1 MRTWLQSQSSSSAT
15 IIGRDVLTPWPISG
29 FFATMVT
36 VPSGA
41 METNA
46 ESTAAAELLSSIA
59 SSADA
64 GSGISA
70 SSARPP
76 PARREALRT
85 ARRSSM
91 AGASGDMTAL
101 LFHAGSNADGAADP
115 VVTGAAADVAGHG
128 RVDLRIA
135 RASRL
140 AEQ

>member
-15 IIGRDVLTPWPISG
+15 IIGRDVLMPWPISG

-46 ESTAAAELLSSIA
+46 ESAAAELLSPIA
-59 SSADA
+59 SRADA

-70 SSARPP
+70 SSAKPP
-76 PARREALRT
+76 PARSEALST

-101 LFHAGSNADGAADP
+101 LVHAGSNADGAADP
-115 VVTGAAADVAGHG
+115 VVTGAAADVARHG
-128 RVDLRIA
+128 
-135 RASRL
+135 
-140 AEQ
+140 